1 MCGDDVSR
9 GTAYDLAALERLA
22 RAEGAQHGV
31 ASAGSARDGRGI
43 RRIAFDDFDAR
54 LVQFRWIAHER
65 GDAVARLERLRSEMA
80 ARRTGCAEDQQ
91 IHGGDCKLRRGMR
104 YLVTGGAGFIGSNFI
119 RFLFRKY
126 GGDAQV
132 VNLDK
137 LTYAGIRENLAE
149 YEGQNNYRFVH
160 GDITNPA
167 DVAGAYGTG
176 VDVVVNFAAETHVD
190 RSLMEAGTFI
200 DTDVR
205 GVLVLLEE
213 ARKHAPNLKRFV
225 QISTDEV
232 YGSIESGSFQ
242 ETDPLGPRNPYSASK
257 AGGDRMAYAYA
268 QTYGLPVIITRASN
282 NFGPF
287 QYPEKL
293 IPLFV
298 TNAID
303 NLPLP
308 LYGDGRNIRD
318 WLYVE
323 DHCAAI
329 DFLIDRGGNSEV
341 YNIGGGN
348 ERENREITH
357 KILAILGKPE
367 SLIKRVADRQGHDR
381 RYSLD
386 TAKLERLGFKCGT
399 NFDDALERTVKWYA
413 SNEPWWRAIKER
425 SAEFREYYAKQYG
438 AR

>member
-1 MCGDDVSR
+1 
-9 GTAYDLAALERLA
+9 
-22 RAEGAQHGV
+22 
-31 ASAGSARDGRGI
+31 
-43 RRIAFDDFDAR
+43 
-54 LVQFRWIAHER
+54 
-65 GDAVARLERLRSEMA
+65 
-80 ARRTGCAEDQQ
+80 
-91 IHGGDCKLRRGMR
+91 MR

-119 RFLFRKY
+119 RFLFARY
-126 GGDAQV
+126 GQDAQV

-149 YEGQNNYRFVH
+149 YEGQPNYRFLQ
-160 GDITNPA
+160 GDIADPA
-167 DVAGAYGTG
+167 AVEEAYKGVDGSG

-200 DTDVR
+200 QTDVH

-213 ARKHAPNLKRFV
+213 ARKHAPKLRRFI

-232 YGSIESGSFQ
+232 YGSIESGSFR
-242 ETDPLGPRNPYSASK
+242 ESDPLSPRNPYSASK

-268 QTYGLPVIITRASN
+268 QTYDLPVIVTRASN
-282 NFGPF
+282 NFGPW

-303 NLPLP
+303 DLSLP
-308 LYGDGRNIRD
+308 LYGDGKNIRD
-318 WLYVE
+318 WLFVE

-329 DFLIDRGGNSEV
+329 DFLIANGNNSET

-357 KILAILGKPE
+357 RILQLLGKPE
-367 SLIKRVADRQGHDR
+367 SLIKQVGDRQGHDR

-386 TAKLERLGFKCGT
+386 TQKLERLGFRCDT
-399 NFDDALERTVKWYA
+399 NFDAALERTVRWYVD
-413 SNEPWWRAIKER
+413 NEPWWRAIKER
-425 SAEFREYYAKQYG
+425 SAEFRAYYEKQYG
-438 AR
+438 GR

>member
-1 MCGDDVSR
+1 
-9 GTAYDLAALERLA
+9 
-22 RAEGAQHGV
+22 
-31 ASAGSARDGRGI
+31 
-43 RRIAFDDFDAR
+43 
-54 LVQFRWIAHER
+54 
-65 GDAVARLERLRSEMA
+65 
-80 ARRTGCAEDQQ
+80 
-91 IHGGDCKLRRGMR
+91 MR

-119 RFLFRKY
+119 RFIFNKY
-126 GGDAQV
+126 GDDAQV

-149 YEGQNNYRFVH
+149 YEGKKNYRFVH
-160 GDITNPA
+160 GDIAKPE
-167 DVAGAYGTG
+167 DVVEAYKGVDGTG

-200 DTDVR
+200 ETDVH

-213 ARKHAPNLKRFV
+213 ARKHAPRLKRFV

-232 YGSIESGSFQ
+232 YGSIDTGSFR
-242 ETDPLGPRNPYSASK
+242 ETDPLNPRNPYSASK
-257 AGGDRMAYAYA
+257 SGGDRMAYAYA
-268 QTYGLPVIITRASN
+268 QTYGLPVIVTRASN
-282 NFGPF
+282 NFGPW

-308 LYGDGRNIRD
+308 LYGDGRNVRD
-318 WLYVE
+318 WLFVD
-323 DHCAAI
+323 DHCGAI
-329 DFLIDRGGNSEV
+329 DFLIQRGQNSET
-341 YNIGGGN
+341 YNVGGGN

-357 KILAILGKPE
+357 KILEILGKPE

-386 TAKLERLGFKCGT
+386 STKLSNLGFRCDT
-399 NFDDALERTVKWYA
+399 DFDAALERTVRWYL
-413 SNEPWWRAIKER
+413 EHEEWWRAIKER
-425 SAEFREYYAKQYG
+425 SAEFKAYHEKQYG
-438 AR
+438 ARVN

>member
-1 MCGDDVSR
+1 
-9 GTAYDLAALERLA
+9 
-22 RAEGAQHGV
+22 
-31 ASAGSARDGRGI
+31 
-43 RRIAFDDFDAR
+43 
-54 LVQFRWIAHER
+54 
-65 GDAVARLERLRSEMA
+65 
-80 ARRTGCAEDQQ
+80 
-91 IHGGDCKLRRGMR
+91 MR

-119 RFLFRKY
+119 RFLFNKY
-126 GGDAQV
+126 GDDAQV

-149 YEGQNNYRFVH
+149 YEGKPNYRFQH
-160 GDITNPA
+160 GDIANVD
-167 DVAGAYGTG
+167 DVARAYEGVDGSG

-200 DTDVR
+200 ETDVH

-213 ARKHAPNLKRFV
+213 ARKHAPQLKRFV

-232 YGSIESGSFQ
+232 YGSIETGSFR
-242 ETDPLGPRNPYSASK
+242 ETDALNPRNPYSASK

-268 QTYGLPVIITRASN
+268 QTYGLPVIVTRASN
-282 NFGPF
+282 NFGPW

-303 NLPLP
+303 DLPLP

-318 WLYVE
+318 WLFVD

-329 DFLIDRGGNSEV
+329 DFLIEHGENSET

-348 ERENREITH
+348 ERENREITQR
-357 KILAILGKPE
+357 ILALTNKPDT
-367 SLIKRVADRQGHDR
+367 LIKRVADRQGHDR
-381 RYSLD
+381 RYSIDMTKLNEVGFRCD
-386 TAKLERLGFKCGT
+386 TD
-399 NFDDALERTVKWYA
+399 FDTALERTIRWYRD
-413 SNEPWWRAIKER
+413 NEPWWRAIKER
-425 SAEFREYYAKQYG
+425 SAEYKAYYEKQYG

>member
-1 MCGDDVSR
+1 
-9 GTAYDLAALERLA
+9 
-22 RAEGAQHGV
+22 
-31 ASAGSARDGRGI
+31 
-43 RRIAFDDFDAR
+43 
-54 LVQFRWIAHER
+54 
-65 GDAVARLERLRSEMA
+65 
-80 ARRTGCAEDQQ
+80 
-91 IHGGDCKLRRGMR
+91 MR

-119 RFLFRKY
+119 RFIFHKY
-126 GGDAQV
+126 GDAAQV

-149 YEGQNNYRFVH
+149 YEGKKNYRFVH
-160 GDITNPA
+160 GDIANPS
-167 DVAGAYGTG
+167 DVTEAYKGIDGSG
-176 VDVVVNFAAETHVD
+176 VDAVVNFAAETHVD
-190 RSLMEAGTFI
+190 RSLMEAGSFI
-200 DTDVR
+200 QTDVL

-232 YGSIESGSFQ
+232 YGSIERGSFK
-242 ETDPLGPRNPYSASK
+242 ETDPLSPRNPYSASK

-268 QTYGLPVIITRASN
+268 QTYELPVIITRASN
-282 NFGPF
+282 NFGPW

-303 NLPLP
+303 DLPLP
-308 LYGDGRNIRD
+308 LYGDGRNVRD
-318 WLYVE
+318 WLFVE

-329 DFLIDRGGNSEV
+329 DFLIDRGENSEV

-348 ERENREITH
+348 ERENREITLE
-357 KILAILGKPE
+357 ILELLKKPE
-367 SLIKRVADRQGHDR
+367 SLIKKVGDRQGHDR

-386 TAKLERLGFKCGT
+386 TKKLERHGFKSAT
-399 NFDDALERTVKWYA
+399 NFDDALRRTVQWYVEHEA
-413 SNEPWWRAIKER
+413 WWRSIKER
-425 SAEFREYYAKQYG
+425 SAEFRDYYAKQYG

>member
-1 MCGDDVSR
+1 
-9 GTAYDLAALERLA
+9 
-22 RAEGAQHGV
+22 
-31 ASAGSARDGRGI
+31 
-43 RRIAFDDFDAR
+43 
-54 LVQFRWIAHER
+54 
-65 GDAVARLERLRSEMA
+65 
-80 ARRTGCAEDQQ
+80 
-91 IHGGDCKLRRGMR
+91 MR

-119 RFLFRKY
+119 RYIFRKY
-126 GGDAQV
+126 GDDARV

-149 YEGQNNYRFVH
+149 YEGSPNYRFVH
-160 GDITNPA
+160 GDIASPA
-167 DVAGAYGTG
+167 DVAEAYKGVDGGG

-200 DTDVR
+200 QTDVH

-213 ARKHAPNLKRFV
+213 ARKNAPGLRRFV

-232 YGSIESGSFQ
+232 YGSIDKGSFT
-242 ETDPLGPRNPYSASK
+242 ESDALNPRNPYSASK
-257 AGGDRMAYAYA
+257 AGGDRMAYAYG

-282 NFGPF
+282 NFGPY

-303 NLPLP
+303 NLALP

-318 WLYVE
+318 WLFVE

-329 DFLIDRGGNSEV
+329 DFLIEHGSSSEV

-357 KILAILGKPE
+357 KVLQILRKPD
-367 SLIKRVADRQGHDR
+367 SLIKPASDRTVHDR
-381 RYSLD
+381 RYSIS
-386 TAKLERLGFKCGT
+386 TSKLNDLGFRWST
-399 NFDDALERTVKWYA
+399 NFDEALERTIRWYVA
-413 SNEPWWRAIKER
+413 NESWWRAIKER
-425 SAEFREYYAKQYG
+425 SEEYKAYYAKQYG

>member
-1 MCGDDVSR
+1 
-9 GTAYDLAALERLA
+9 
-22 RAEGAQHGV
+22 
-31 ASAGSARDGRGI
+31 
-43 RRIAFDDFDAR
+43 
-54 LVQFRWIAHER
+54 
-65 GDAVARLERLRSEMA
+65 
-80 ARRTGCAEDQQ
+80 
-91 IHGGDCKLRRGMR
+91 MR

-119 RFLFRKY
+119 RYIFNKF
-126 GGDAQV
+126 GDDAQV

-149 YEGQNNYRFVH
+149 YEGSKNYRFVH
-160 GDITNPA
+160 GDIAHPG
-167 DVAGAYGTG
+167 DVAEAYKGVDGSG

-200 DTDVR
+200 QTDVH

-213 ARKHAPNLKRFV
+213 ARKNAPNLKRFI

-232 YGSIESGSFQ
+232 YGSIDEGSFR
-242 ETDPLGPRNPYSASK
+242 ESDPLNPRNPYSASK

-268 QTYGLPVIITRASN
+268 QTYGLPVVVTRASN

-303 NLPLP
+303 NQPLP
-308 LYGDGRNIRD
+308 LYGDGKNVRD
-318 WLYVE
+318 WLFVD

-329 DFLIDRGGNSEV
+329 DFLIEHGTNSET

-357 KILAILGKPE
+357 RILQLLGKPE
-367 SLIKRVADRQGHDR
+367 SLIKQVADRTGHDR
-381 RYSLD
+381 RYSID
-386 TAKLERLGFKCGT
+386 TSKLNNLGFRWST
-399 NFDDALERTVKWYA
+399 DFDEALERTVRWYVA
-413 SNEPWWRAIKER
+413 NEPWWRAIKER
-425 SAEFREYYAKQYG
+425 SAEYKAYYAKQYG